1 MGKIKRWISA
11 AISLVMV
18 FTFTVA
24 PVSAAENT
32 ASSGVI
38 TEYHSEIS
46 SYGYSNIMLTE
57 NAAQAR
63 DALASAML
71 AGKEYV
77 DVSAYDLTV
86 PQLKTLFNIV
96 IPSDYPQAMETD
108 TYTYAMNRV
117 TERVMYVR
125 FTYDGTQEEILA
137 HGRMVDEIVNAL
149 VARIDMT
156 MSDLQ
161 KVKLVHDYLVQT
173 VAYDEEALNE
183 ETSSRISFSPYGAL
197 VEGKAVCQGYALAF
211 QLFMNRLNINSI
223 FVSSEAMNHAWNM
236 VQIDGEWY
244 HVDATWDDPVPDVPG
259 RIYYN
264 AFMVSDARI
273 RDAENRHYRWDTTA
287 PLASN
292 RQYDSFDWSVMET
305 SFEGDISELKLDTQT
320 VSGTAGSQYQFIA
333 SMNSQSIVQTVVS
346 SNPEVATVTLT
357 NANDPR
363 GWLYTVNLVLPGEA
377 TILVTTPQGGLQ
389 MIDIQVQEAAA
400 LANAA

>member
-71 AGKEYV
+71 AGEEYV

-86 PQLKTLFNIV
+86 PQLKMLFNIV

-137 HGRMVDEIVNAL
+137 HGRMVDEIVNA
-149 VARIDMT
+149 
-156 MSDLQ
+156 
-161 KVKLVHDYLVQT
+161 
-173 VAYDEEALNE
+173 
-183 ETSSRISFSPYGAL
+183 
-197 VEGKAVCQGYALAF
+197 
-211 QLFMNRLNINSI
+211 
-223 FVSSEAMNHAWNM
+223 
-236 VQIDGEWY
+236 
-244 HVDATWDDPVPDVPG
+244 
-259 RIYYN
+259 
-264 AFMVSDARI
+264 
-273 RDAENRHYRWDTTA
+273 
-287 PLASN
+287 
-292 RQYDSFDWSVMET
+292 
-305 SFEGDISELKLDTQT
+305 
-320 VSGTAGSQYQFIA
+320 
-333 SMNSQSIVQTVVS
+333 
-346 SNPEVATVTLT
+346 
-357 NANDPR
+357 
-363 GWLYTVNLVLPGEA
+363 
-377 TILVTTPQGGLQ
+377 
-389 MIDIQVQEAAA
+389 
-400 LANAA
+400 